1 MTPYDIHRKS
11 NPGRSHAIP
20 CMVPTMPHLSN
31 IISSSEREAAI
42 YCEYHFDWL
51 HLVAH
56 PA

>member
-1 MTPYDIHRKS
+1 MIPYDIHRKS
-11 NPGRSHAIP
+11 NPGRSHATP
-20 CMVPTMPHLSN
+20 RMVLTMPHLSN

-42 YCEYHFDWL
+42 YCEYHIDWL